1 MIDTIVFDIAKVLLS
16 FDRDYA
22 ISYFYTGPDH
32 NILKN
37 KLFVGWEDMD
47 EDLISTK
54 DYEEKIVKTLPSH
67 LREIGS
73 KILNN
78 WEESMSPTMGITE
91 LVSELKTKGY
101 KLYVLSNMTRH
112 FIERDYK
119 FPLLKMFDG
128 IVYSAPIKTVK
139 PRPEMY
145 QYLFDTYSLNP
156 KNCLFIDDR
165 KENLVAATRF
175 NMKTFLFDNNVNE
188 LRNYI
193 LTL

>member
-1 MIDTIVFDIAKVLLS
+1 MVDTIVFDIAKVLLS

-22 ISYFYTGPDH
+22 ISYFYKGKDFAL
-32 NILKN
+32 LKE

-47 EDLISTK
+47 EDLISTE
-54 DYEEKIVKTLPSH
+54 DYEKKILATLPEN
-67 LREIGS
+67 LREVAS
-73 KILNN
+73 TILNN
-78 WEESMSPTMGITE
+78 WEDTMSPPNGMFD
-91 LVSELKTKGY
+91 LVKELKSKGY

-112 FIERDYK
+112 FIKRDYK
-119 FPLLKMFDG
+119 FPILTLFDG

-139 PRPEMY
+139 PRPEIY
-145 QYLFDTYSLNP
+145 EYLFNKYSLNP
-156 KNCLFIDDR
+156 ENCLFIDDR